1 MHPSSPSNKICLGIL
16 WRLLCIAVAT
26 PVGKGKFLLVCLSE
40 KPGGVLLPE
49 CFIDK
54 TGKKNFLSMKIELFV
69 CSLLNLGS
77 VGQTCS
83 CGKLAQLQMCPNI
96 FLDVISLYLYVIL

>member
-1 MHPSSPSNKICLGIL
+1 
-16 WRLLCIAVAT
+16 
-26 PVGKGKFLLVCLSE
+26 
-40 KPGGVLLPE
+40 
-49 CFIDK
+49 
-54 TGKKNFLSMKIELFV
+54 MKIELFV

>member
-1 MHPSSPSNKICLGIL
+1 
-16 WRLLCIAVAT
+16 
-26 PVGKGKFLLVCLSE
+26 
-40 KPGGVLLPE
+40 
-49 CFIDK
+49 
-54 TGKKNFLSMKIELFV
+54 MKIELFV

-77 VGQTCS
+77 VGQNCS